1 MLGGGLSTSSSSS
14 SAQNPQRSSS
24 TTTGQAT
31 IYLYR
36 FQDLETKQEVS
47 SIDLEDYPSAPSSTS
62 PLKPQK
68 INLKLEDLIGGA
80 DQDDFFFPKTSLQ
93 PIMTT
98 TTTNSKTPNVLME
111 IDVLDYI
118 NRSNEKHY
126 ALMQK
131 VATTRINCKKLFFQ
145 YA

>member
-1 MLGGGLSTSSSSS
+1 MLGGGLSTSSS
-14 SAQNPQRSSS
+14 
-24 TTTGQAT
+24 TTTDQAI

-47 SIDLEDYPSAPSSTS
+47 SIDLEDYPSVPSSTL
-62 PLKPQK
+62 PLKPQNNMEV

-98 TTTNSKTPNVLME
+98 TTTNSKTPNVMME

-131 VATTRINCKKLFFQ
+131 VATTRMNCKKLFFQ